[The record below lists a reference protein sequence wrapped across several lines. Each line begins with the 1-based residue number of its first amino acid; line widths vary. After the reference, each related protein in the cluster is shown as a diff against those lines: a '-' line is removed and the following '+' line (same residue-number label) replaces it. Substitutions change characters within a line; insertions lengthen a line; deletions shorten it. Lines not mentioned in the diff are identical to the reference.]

1 MKKLLFSIKMTTAFL
16 LICLMLFTQNSFA
29 QILSTDNA
37 DMQSKANWAFSKTK
51 NIESNNVIGRAGVTR
66 PTLEINMYSIN
77 ATGNNILVDGV
88 LQNFDNAYSAG
99 IDNFDVRKIMNI
111 YDNIAIKNGNYNLIV
126 ERRPNLVVTDTIKLS
141 ITGMRVSSYSL
152 EIDPSV
158 LANLTMNAF
167 LIDKYLQTETP
178 VSFIDVTNYSFNIT
192 TDVASKAWD
201 RFMIVFKAI
210 PSLYFTTISATR
222 NSNTTIS
229 VTWGTQAERNV
240 LSYELEQSNDGT
252 NFTTLLTQMPT
263 ANNGGNA
270 NYNRLDANASKKANW
285 YRVKALGTNNIVKY
299 SSIAMVNAVEVEKKV
314 EGNISIFPNPINDGM
329 VNIHFTNKKIGKY
342 NVKIVNNIGQTIK
355 SENLQLQ
362 NATSTSILKV
372 NNSAKGNFQLIL
384 TDIENNKTIIPFIL
398 N

>member
-1 MKKLLFSIKMTTAFL
+1 
-16 LICLMLFTQNSFA
+16 MLFTQNSFA

>member
-1 MKKLLFSIKMTTAFL
+1 MTTAFL

>member
-362 NATSTSILKV
+362 NATSTS
-372 NNSAKGNFQLIL
+372 
-384 TDIENNKTIIPFIL
+384 
-398 N
+398 